1 MKKIFDFYLVL
12 IICINIILAL
22 TVVCA
27 PYSSML
33 AIEALLANPEE
44 LNSPANLSPPDAI
57 KQIQIVGNATGTIE
71 FNR

>member
-12 IICINIILAL
+12 IISINMLLAL
-22 TVVCA
+22 TIVCA

-33 AIEALLANPEE
+33 AIEAMLANSEE
-44 LNSPANLSPPDAI
+44 INSPASINPSDAI